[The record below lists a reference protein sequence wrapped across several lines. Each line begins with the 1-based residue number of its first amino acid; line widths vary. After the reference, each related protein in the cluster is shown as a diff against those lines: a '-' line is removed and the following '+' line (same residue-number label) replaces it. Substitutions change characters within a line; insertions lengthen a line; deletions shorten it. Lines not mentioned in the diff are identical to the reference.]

1 MTARVI
7 RLLEKSTRLSIAVT
21 LALTLCSI
29 LAVALMLSSQRWVG
43 HDYEV
48 ITTNDELRD
57 ALQVQRIGIGQYAVR
72 GHQDGRQTFL
82 QSLSGVDLLF
92 GRLSMLFDRDSRQQG
107 HLRDVRRLVDAR
119 LVWSHLALVQKD
131 AGHGDAAADII
142 HSDGYQKAN
151 TDLSRGLDA
160 IDQQEHSYLSKRLW
174 LEKIGLIPLIA
185 TLIGFVAF
193 VVLLIMRTRSSALVI
208 LKEMDA
214 THRAMARSRAELAT
228 FNDASPLG
236 MIQVDPSGKPT
247 YINARVREFIGIQ
260 EADDAFAAWQNALHP
275 EDAATVIANWQNMI
289 ATQSAMRDTY
299 RVVRV
304 DGKLAWVSVHFVPL
318 QVEEELIGYVGVIA
332 DTTRGH
338 QLRAELKQS
347 QQLLEK
353 VTNSVPALVAYIDAD
368 EIYRFANATYARWYG
383 TGGAP
388 RVGQHVGE
396 FLGEHYARVKPH
408 IDRVLGGEAVSFET
422 SRVADDGRKLSRQVS
437 FTPNVDDDGHIVGFF
452 SMIIDLSERKEMEQ
466 RLFDAKEKLQV
477 TLDALGDAVITTD
490 AAGRIEYMNQRAHEV
505 LERSLDEISGHAVE
519 QVLTVVD
526 SEGRPSSTSL
536 GRAMAEDRTV
546 DMLQPRKLVLGDGL
560 VLDIEDVASPLRDHL
575 GQVIGGVLVI
585 RDVSVAQAVADR
597 LRQAAE
603 HDPLTRLPNRL
614 FFEGRARH
622 MFGEAM
628 AGHRHMALLYIDV
641 DGFKSV
647 NDTFGHHAGD
657 ALLQEVARRL
667 KSSVR
672 EMDVVCRL
680 GGDEF
685 VVLLPDVA
693 SQASAQAVANK
704 IMAAAN
710 LPCRWQGHTLAV
722 TLSVGI
728 SVYPFH
734 GEELNALIQS
744 ADRAL
749 YQAKNSGKNR
759 SAVASAAK
767 LTVPKD
773 RDTAPNAS

>member
-1 MTARVI
+1 MTARVVQ
-7 RLLEKSTRLSIAVT
+7 LLEKSTRLSIAVT
-21 LALTLCSI
+21 LVLTLCSI
-29 LAVALMLSSQRWVG
+29 FAVGLMLLSQRWVG

-48 ITTNDELRD
+48 ITINDQLRD

-72 GHQDGRQTFL
+72 GHQDGRQTFV
-82 QSLSGVDLLF
+82 QSVGNVDRLCV
-92 GRLSMLFDRDSRQQG
+92 RLSSLFEGDGRQLD
-107 HLRDVRRLVDAR
+107 HLRDVHQVIDNRLVFAR
-119 LVWSHLALVQKD
+119 EALADKD
-131 AGHGDAAADII
+131 GGHSDAAADVI

-151 TDLSRGLDA
+151 TELSHALDE
-160 IDQQEHSYLSKRLW
+160 IDQQERAYLSARLW
-174 LEKIGLIPLIA
+174 LEKIGAVPLIGS
-185 TLIGFVAF
+185 LVGFVAF
-193 VVLLIMRTRSSALVI
+193 VVVLIIRTRASALVV
-208 LKEMDA
+208 LKELDD
-214 THRAMARSRAELAT
+214 THRAEARSRAELAT

-236 MIQVDPSGKPT
+236 MIQLDAEGKPT
-247 YINARVREFIGIQ
+247 YINARVRWYMDMQDG
-260 EADDAFAAWQNALHP
+260 DDPFTTWQNSLHP
-275 EDAATVIANWQNMI
+275 EDRARVLANRENMV
-289 ATQSAMRDTY
+289 ATQSPMRDTY
-299 RVVRV
+299 RVIRG
-304 DGKLAWVSVHFVPL
+304 DGKMAWVSQHFVPL
-318 QVEEELIGYVGVIA
+318 QVEGELIGYVGVIA
-332 DTTRGH
+332 DITREH

-347 QQLLEK
+347 QELLEK
-353 VTNSVPALVAYIDAD
+353 VTNSVPALVAYIDAN

-383 TGGAP
+383 NGGEP
-388 RVGQHVGE
+388 QMGQPVSE
-396 FLGEHYARVKPH
+396 FLGEHYPRVKPY
-408 IDRVLGGEAVSFET
+408 IDRVLAGEAVSFET
-422 SRVADDGRKLSRQVS
+422 TRPTEDGKKLSRQVS
-437 FTPNVDDDGHIVGFF
+437 FTPNVDADGHIVGFF

-466 RLFDAKEKLQV
+466 RLFDAKAKLQV

-490 AAGRIEYMNQRAHEV
+490 AEGRIEYMNERAHEV
-505 LERSLDEISGHAVE
+505 LERSLADVLGLTID

-526 SEGRPSSTSL
+526 AEGRPSTTSL
-536 GRAMAEDRTV
+536 GRAMAESRTV

-614 FFEGRARH
+614 FFESRARH
-622 MFGEAM
+622 MLAEAM
-628 AGHRHMALLYIDV
+628 AGHHHMALLYIDV
-641 DGFKSV
+641 DGFKGV

-685 VVLLPDVA
+685 VVLLPNVS
-693 SQASAQAVANK
+693 SQSSAQLVANK
-704 IMAAAN
+704 ITDAAN
-710 LPCRWQGHTLAV
+710 LPYTWQGHTLGI

-734 GEELNALIQS
+734 GDELNALIQS

-759 SAVASAAK
+759 SALAS
-767 LTVPKD
+767 P
-773 RDTAPNAS
+773 RMS